1 MKIGFLNGYVNGKN
15 NKALLESEPNPPALR
30 FPIFWKVLEQQLNR
44 EDPESGRSSFEQL
57 SCVLFWSCLHV
68 DPSVWA
74 VWKDEDD
81 ELSNLSIYGD
91 GWTPMNR
98 YIFGR
103 NIQKSNLFWF
113 TSVPGLDCPAGSK
126 IWENKLQFFD
136 PTSETKNL
144 GTTMDTPTP
153 REFNI
158 CTSSKMVETSETEEH
173 IWKYDKSMSAGAVQF
188 CRNASLCGFRKSGSI
203 VRPVGEGVWA
213 DHLSKIPSE
222 LPYVA
227 MFDSGRV
234 TGNA

>member
-30 FPIFWKVLEQQLNR
+30 FPIVWKVLEQQLNR
-44 EDPESGRSSFEQL
+44 EDPESGKSSFEQL

-68 DPSVWA
+68 DPSGWA

-113 TSVPGLDCPAGSK
+113 ASVPGLDCPAGSK

-144 GTTMDTPTP
+144 GAPPWTYRLPQNSTFAQAQ
-153 REFNI
+153 RWYL
-158 CTSSKMVETSETEEH
+158 ETSETGEN
-173 IWKYDKSMSAGAVQF
+173 IWKYDKQCQGQYNSAEMRRFA
-188 CRNASLCGFRKSGSI
+188 ASENLGPLCVPLAKGSEQI
-203 VRPVGEGVWA
+203 ISRRY
-213 DHLSKIPSE
+213 HLNYP
-222 LPYVA
+222 L
-227 MFDSGRV
+227 
-234 TGNA
+234 